1 MATVYTFGHSLH
13 LWSIEML
20 IKLKVVDTHLS
31 MQHIKYLITLYTEY
45 EWLNHNDTYK
55 YSYKLDS

>member
-13 LWSIEML
+13 LWSIETL
-20 IKLKVVDTHLS
+20 IKLKVVDTNLS
-31 MQHIKYLITLYTEY
+31 MQHIKYLITLYIEY
-45 EWLNHNDTYK
+45 EWLNYNDTYK